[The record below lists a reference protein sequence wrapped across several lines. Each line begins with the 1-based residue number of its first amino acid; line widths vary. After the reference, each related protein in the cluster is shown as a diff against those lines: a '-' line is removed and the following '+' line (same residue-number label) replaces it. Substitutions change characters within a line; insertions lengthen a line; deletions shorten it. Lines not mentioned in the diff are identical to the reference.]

1 MASIKLKFRTSS
13 VQEKEGRLYY
23 QVIHNRVARQIH
35 TEYRIYSSEWDA
47 DHSNIILP
55 TSVTPQ
61 RQAYLLSLKDTLD
74 ADRKKLL
81 LVIARLDK
89 EGQSYTADTVVDNF
103 HEGKELHGIIGYT
116 LELNEKL
123 RRIGKKRMVAR
134 YKTTL
139 NSLQRYLKGGDVPL
153 EEVDGTTIQGYEQWL
168 KDSGLCRN
176 TTSFYIRNLRT
187 IYNHA
192 VDDGLV
198 ISSSPFKHV
207 YTGIDKTV
215 KRALPLEIIKQL
227 KELDLSLNPRLELAR
242 DMFLFSFYT
251 RGMSFVDIAYLQKKD
266 LQHNILTYRRKKTG
280 QKLQIHWETCMQ
292 QIVNMYP
299 AQKDSQFLFSII
311 EDTQKGHRRQYQNAL
326 IRINRNLKKLGE
338 DIGLELPLTMY
349 VARHSW
355 ATTARSEGVP
365 ISVISEGMGHDNE
378 KTTQI
383 YLASLESSVVD
394 KANRKI
400 IKLV

>member
-168 KDSGLCRN
+168 KDSGLCR
-176 TTSFYIRNLRT
+176 
-187 IYNHA
+187 
-192 VDDGLV
+192 G
-198 ISSSPFKHV
+198 K
-207 YTGIDKTV
+207 
-215 KRALPLEIIKQL
+215 
-227 KELDLSLNPRLELAR
+227 
-242 DMFLFSFYT
+242 
-251 RGMSFVDIAYLQKKD
+251 
-266 LQHNILTYRRKKTG
+266 
-280 QKLQIHWETCMQ
+280 
-292 QIVNMYP
+292 
-299 AQKDSQFLFSII
+299 
-311 EDTQKGHRRQYQNAL
+311 
-326 IRINRNLKKLGE
+326 
-338 DIGLELPLTMY
+338 
-349 VARHSW
+349 
-355 ATTARSEGVP
+355 
-365 ISVISEGMGHDNE
+365 
-378 KTTQI
+378 
-383 YLASLESSVVD
+383 SSVRCPL
-394 KANRKI
+394 KPKRFYPLKI
-400 IKLV
+400 FNNAPSKSLDRWGYYYFSLFPSVCRHLPDTFSV